1 MFKFKKDR
9 VLLLKAL
16 RELVAEDV
24 KNSSI
29 DPFLEEDVSDFLAE
43 MRDKKRIRRLKQM
56 QKELNDWIPELVSQE
71 KMREEERQYNVS
83 ELKKATAHVDRD

>member
-56 QKELNDWIPELVSQE
+56 QKELNEWIPELISQE
-71 KMREEERQYNVS
+71 KMREEERKYNVS
-83 ELKKATAHVDRD
+83 ELKRATSVVNRD